1 MDKKNPREI
10 SPTEVTFDLVGGKY
24 KGAILWYIH
33 KHHVMRFS
41 EIVRHLPACNVKM
54 VTQQLRAMEQDNLLC
69 RTVYPEVPPRV
80 EYSLTRLGESL
91 FPVIQV
97 AHQWGIAYVRN
108 LPEEQA
114 PITEKMRKVYETE
127 IPAEG
132 PVK

>member
-1 MDKKNPREI
+1 MDKRNLREI

-41 EIVRHLPACNVKM
+41 EIVRHLPACNAKM

-80 EYSLTRLGESL
+80 E
-91 FPVIQV
+91 
-97 AHQWGIAYVRN
+97 
-108 LPEEQA
+108 
-114 PITEKMRKVYETE
+114 
-127 IPAEG
+127 
-132 PVK
+132 